1 MQDDLDQATAGNGLG
16 EDEEDPI
23 FGTTCGRKTMMDT
36 TVEEL
41 KGNKSGQESRHT
53 FHDHDLYP

>member
-1 MQDDLDQATAGNGLG
+1 MQDDLDQAITGPE

-23 FGTTCGRKTMMDT
+23 FGTNCGRKTMMDT

-41 KGNKSGQESRHT
+41 RG
-53 FHDHDLYP
+53 

>member
-1 MQDDLDQATAGNGLG
+1 MQDDLDQAITGPG

-23 FGTTCGRKTMMDT
+23 FGTNCGRKTMMDT

-41 KGNKSGQESRHT
+41 KGDMSDELGYTRKESTSRHS
-53 FHDHDLYP
+53 FH

>member
-1 MQDDLDQATAGNGLG
+1 MQDDLDQAINGLG

-23 FGTTCGRKTMMDT
+23 FGINCGRKTMMDT

-41 KGNKSGQESRHT
+41 KGDMSDE
-53 FHDHDLYP
+53 LA